1 MTASEYWQSRN
12 QLMEKWE
19 AECRNWLDGSNATF
33 FRDGVIDPDI
43 WFSSSFR
50 PLFILKEVHD
60 KKPKGGFVDFT
71 AMNDAEGHDI
81 WNRVGMWHSLG
92 TLAKGIICGVQN
104 LEKMVPYE
112 TLYAEKIDEYRKTL
126 RQIAVINIKKLSGGS
141 NVKSD
146 KSKET
151 KNYTCHACKFSG
163 NLQEQIEIIQPSVI
177 ICCGSELKNC
187 FDIKDGKIYGFP
199 VVMGLHPATNPNCR
213 RKAFY
218 DDTIEKVR
226 NVLSK

>member
-1 MTASEYWQSRN
+1 
-12 QLMEKWE
+12 MERWE
-19 AECRNWLDGSNATF
+19 SECRNWLMTDSINATF
-33 FRDGVIDPDI
+33 FRDGIIDPDI
-43 WFSSSFR
+43 WFNNRFR

-71 AMNDAEGHDI
+71 AMNDAEDHDI
-81 WNRVGMWHSLG
+81 WNRVGMWHALG
-92 TLAKGIICGVQN
+92 TLAKGIICGIQN
-104 LEKMVPYE
+104 RENIVPYE
-112 TLYAEKIDEYRKTL
+112 TLYAEDLGNYRKTL
-126 RQIAVINIKKLSGGS
+126 RQVAVINIKKLSSGSDTGS
-141 NVKSD
+141 NESRITMHF
-146 KSKET
+146 S
-151 KNYTCHACKFSG
+151 CHAYKFRD
-163 NLQEQIEIIQPSVI
+163 NLRKQIEMIQPSVI

-187 FDIKDGKIYGFP
+187 FDIKDGKLYGFP